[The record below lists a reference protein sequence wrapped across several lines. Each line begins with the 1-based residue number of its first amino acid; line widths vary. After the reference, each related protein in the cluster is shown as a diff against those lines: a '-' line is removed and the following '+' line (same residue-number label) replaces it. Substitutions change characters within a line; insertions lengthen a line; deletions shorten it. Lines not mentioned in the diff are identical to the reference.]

1 MQVNS
6 ALEELSS
13 SVKEVCEFHD
23 EKDVERGQNAPA
35 FLSTISQDEYHK
47 SEDVYL
53 AELTAYTKKQFQ
65 VCLHVHLQWVFEM
78 ES

>member
-1 MQVNS
+1 MQINS

-23 EKDVERGQNAPA
+23 GEGGQDTPT

-47 SEDVYL
+47 AEDGYL

-65 VCLHVHLQWVFEM
+65 VYLHASNVHMQSV
-78 ES
+78 